1 MLGNVLSVENTNLN
15 GSWGVNL
22 TFPGWGHI
30 INGVIA
36 IIIWETFIERLGEGL
51 SSIKWIVKWWSGGG
65 LWDSLDHHGDGDVI
79 VVGEILG
86 FVSILLEDG
95 VEGVVTNN
103 LSERFKSDGFDVIK
117 AIGWGNF
124 KVDCLNFI
132 DWYHNFL
139 GELIWETFIE
149 RLGEGLSS
157 IKWIVK
163 WWSGGGLWDSLDHH
177 GDGDVIVV
185 GEILGFVSILLEDGV
200 EGVVTNNLSERF
212 KSDGFD
218 VIKAI
223 GWGNFKVDCLN
234 FIDWYHNFL
243 GELVEIVLGLSFGV
257 NENSGFWGW
266 VSGGLGDIGFGAS
279 LGLDESNTS
288 VLLLTSFLVVMFV
301 LK

>member
-1 MLGNVLSVENTNLN
+1 LLGNVLSVENTNLN

-36 IIIWETFIERLGEGL
+36 IIIWETLIERLGEGL
-51 SSIKWIVKWWSGGG
+51 SSIEWIVKWWG
-65 LWDSLDHHGDGDVI
+65 
-79 VVGEILG
+79 
-86 FVSILLEDG
+86 
-95 VEGVVTNN
+95 
-103 LSERFKSDGFDVIK
+103 
-117 AIGWGNF
+117 
-124 KVDCLNFI
+124 
-132 DWYHNFL
+132 
-139 GELIWETFIE
+139 
-149 RLGEGLSS
+149 
-157 IKWIVK
+157 
-163 WWSGGGLWDSLDHH
+163 GGGLWDSLDHH

-257 NENSGFWGW
+257 NENSSFWGW

-301 LK
+301 LRFNS